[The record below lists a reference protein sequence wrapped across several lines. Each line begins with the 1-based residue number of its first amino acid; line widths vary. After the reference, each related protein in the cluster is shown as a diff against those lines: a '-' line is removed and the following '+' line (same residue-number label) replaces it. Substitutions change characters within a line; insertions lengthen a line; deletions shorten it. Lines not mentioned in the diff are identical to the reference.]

1 MEKHTGTRPVEAP
14 QLKFGPILQSCIECM
29 YIRSPSYH
37 YYISCLHMTP
47 FIKYAYTVL
56 CTAKFNGHPLHV
68 LAAVCMGEE
77 LDAACMQRL
86 PAIIECPQVIYVCI
100 YVDRVYVCI
109 SGPQAIDRSYIF
121 FTYDPIHQVR
131 IYCIVHSKWPSL
143 TCTCACKLQ
152 LYVWA
157 RSWMQHA
164 CGAYPRCK
172 NIRSLTKS
180 SDQHVTC

>member
-1 MEKHTGTRPVEAP
+1 MSLAQLSWRSTPALGQWKHRCASTKVRPHTAIMHRVFVYP
-14 QLKFGPILQSCIECM
+14 VPKLSLLYIFFTYDPIHQV
-29 YIRSPSYH
+29 YV
-37 YYISCLHMTP
+37 
-47 FIKYAYTVL
+47 YTVL
-56 CTAKFNGHPLHV
+56 CTANGHPLHV
-68 LAAVCMGEE
+68 LKLATVRMGEE

-164 CGAYPRCK
+164 CAA
-172 NIRSLTKS
+172 
-180 SDQHVTC
+180 